1 MKRLE
6 GKRILVTGA
15 ASGIGQATA
24 LRLLDEGAAV
34 AASDVAV
41 DGLERTRDRAAQA
54 GTAERLVTVTMDV
67 GREDAVVDGVRVAVA
82 QLGGLD
88 SLVNAAGMLRAA
100 HTHQTSLQLWN
111 QIIGV
116 NLTGTFLVVR
126 EALPALLDNAR
137 SAVVN
142 FSSTSASFAH
152 PYMAAYAASKGGIQ
166 AFTHSLALEYARRG
180 LRAVC
185 VAPGSI
191 KSGITDAT
199 GGYIPEDADW
209 SLFSR
214 LLPVLP
220 TTVESSGTGMAE
232 PTAVAGV
239 IAMLVSDDGAFITGT
254 EIRIDGGT
262 HAREFSSR
270 TARRRRRSVSP
281 DPASDTWWW
290 CRCSSRSWP
299 CSTWWCCWCSSCRP
313 AGCRRWWAS

>member
-1 MKRLE
+1 M
-6 GKRILVTGA
+6 
-15 ASGIGQATA
+15 
-24 LRLLDEGAAV
+24 

-67 GREDAVVDGVRVAVA
+67 GREDAVVDGVRVAVE

-262 HAREFSSR
+262 HA
-270 TARRRRRSVSP
+270 
-281 DPASDTWWW
+281 
-290 CRCSSRSWP
+290 
-299 CSTWWCCWCSSCRP
+299 
-313 AGCRRWWAS
+313 

>member
-1 MKRLE
+1 
-6 GKRILVTGA
+6 
-15 ASGIGQATA
+15 
-24 LRLLDEGAAV
+24 
-34 AASDVAV
+34 
-41 DGLERTRDRAAQA
+41 RDRAAQA

-67 GREDAVVDGVRVAVA
+67 GREDAVVDGVRVAVE

-262 HAREFSSR
+262 HA
-270 TARRRRRSVSP
+270 
-281 DPASDTWWW
+281 
-290 CRCSSRSWP
+290 
-299 CSTWWCCWCSSCRP
+299 
-313 AGCRRWWAS
+313 